1 MKEKILRMLKMYRD
15 KLELAEM
22 KPHINHA
29 EALRCQ
35 GAISVLETLYEEVL
49 HQPLDNGG
57 RIE

>member
-49 HQPLDNGG
+49 REPLDKDV
-57 RIE
+57 